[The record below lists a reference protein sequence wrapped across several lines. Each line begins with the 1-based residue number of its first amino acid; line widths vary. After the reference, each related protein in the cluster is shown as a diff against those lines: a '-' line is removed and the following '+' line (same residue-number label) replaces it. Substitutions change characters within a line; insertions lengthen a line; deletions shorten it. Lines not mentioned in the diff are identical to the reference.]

1 MPIQSLR
8 LNIMEI
14 IRRVAFLKTVSIF
27 SESPESLLQQIA
39 ENLVEMEVSE
49 GEHIVLKG
57 EMGDSMYI
65 IVDGRVK
72 VHDED
77 YIFSVLN
84 KGDVFGKYY
93 LLDKKE
99 RSATVTALSHSFLYR
114 FSQELFYSITRNEN
128 TIITGVL
135 RALVGRLRD
144 MNLAEE
150 QLATQNREIVRQKDE
165 LEKQKKELIE
175 LNATKDKFFSIIAH
189 DLRSPIGTLIAL
201 SEMLRT
207 DIDLLTGKETHE
219 ILASLHDLS
228 RNYLKLLD
236 NLLQWSSM
244 QTGRMEAKPEK
255 FNIIG
260 VIDEVIGFYRVT
272 AVEKQVNLVNTAE
285 GDIKVFADKN
295 MIRTVLRNLVS
306 NALKYTAMEGVV
318 VVGIKMQPYR
328 VEVYVKDSG
337 LGMTAEK
344 VEKLFKLDQT
354 FSTVGTA
361 NEKGTGLGLIL
372 CKEFIEKNKGTIH
385 VESQHG
391 YGSTFR
397 FTLPLSE

>member
-1 MPIQSLR
+1 
-8 LNIMEI
+8 MEI
-14 IRRVAFLKTVSIF
+14 TRRVAFLKTVSIF
-27 SESPESLLQQIA
+27 SESPDTLLRQIA
-39 ENLVEMEVSE
+39 ENLIEMEVSE

-57 EMGDSMYI
+57 EMGDAMYI

-93 LLDKKE
+93 LLDRKE
-99 RSATVTALSHSFLYR
+99 RSATVTALSHTFLYR
-114 FSQELFYSITRNEN
+114 FSQELFYAVTKNE
-128 TIITGVL
+128 TTVITGVL
-135 RALVGRLRD
+135 RALVSRLRD

-150 QLATQNREIVRQKDE
+150 QLASQNYEIVRQKEE

-189 DLRSPIGTLIAL
+189 DLRSPISTLISL

-207 DIDLLTGKETHE
+207 DIDQLTGIETHE
-219 ILASLHDLS
+219 ILSSLHNLS

-236 NLLQWSSM
+236 NLLQWARM
-244 QTGRMEAKPEK
+244 QTGRMQANPEK
-255 FNIIG
+255 FNLLW
-260 VIDEVIGFYRVT
+260 VIDEVFRFYKTT
-272 AVEKQVNLVNTAE
+272 AFEKHVNLINHVTDE
-285 GDIKVFADKN
+285 IMVFADKN
-295 MIRTVLRNLVS
+295 MIKTVLRNLVS
-306 NALKYTAMEGVV
+306 NALKYTAMDGYVEL
-318 VVGIKMQPYR
+318 GIRMLPGF
-328 VEVYVKDSG
+328 VEVFVKDNG
-337 LGMTAEK
+337 LGMTDEM
-344 VEKLFKLDQT
+344 VEKLFRLDTT

-372 CKEFIEKNKGTIH
+372 CKEFIEKNHGTIL
-385 VESQHG
+385 VESEYG

-397 FTLPLSE
+397 FTLPLSD

>member
-1 MPIQSLR
+1 
-8 LNIMEI
+8 MEI
-14 IRRVAFLKTVSIF
+14 TRRVAFLKTVSIF
-27 SESPESLLQQIA
+27 SESPDSLLSQIA
-39 ENLVEMEVSE
+39 ENLIEMEVSE

-57 EMGDSMYI
+57 EMGDAMYI

-93 LLDKKE
+93 LLDRKE
-99 RSATVTALSHSFLYR
+99 RSATVTALSHTFLYR
-114 FSQELFYSITRNEN
+114 FSQELFYAVTKNE
-128 TIITGVL
+128 TTVITGVL
-135 RALVGRLRD
+135 RALVSRLRD

-150 QLATQNREIVRQKDE
+150 QLASQNYEIVRQKEE

-189 DLRSPIGTLIAL
+189 DLRSPISTLISL

-207 DIDLLTGKETHE
+207 DIDQLTGIETHE
-219 ILASLHDLS
+219 ILSSLHNLS

-236 NLLQWSSM
+236 NLLQWARM
-244 QTGRMEAKPEK
+244 QTGRMQANPEK
-255 FNIIG
+255 FDLLW
-260 VIDEVIGFYRVT
+260 VIDEVFRFYKTT
-272 AVEKQVNLVNTAE
+272 AFEKHVNLINHVGGE
-285 GDIKVFADKN
+285 IIVCADKN
-295 MIRTVLRNLVS
+295 MIKTVLRNLVS
-306 NALKYTAMEGVV
+306 NALKYTAMDGNVEL
-318 VVGIKMQPYR
+318 GIRMLPGFI
-328 VEVYVKDSG
+328 EVFVKDNG
-337 LGMTAEK
+337 LGMTDEM
-344 VEKLFKLDQT
+344 VEKLFRLDTT

-372 CKEFIEKNKGTIH
+372 CKEFIEKNHGTIM
-385 VESQHG
+385 VESKYG

-397 FTLPLSE
+397 FTLPMSE

>member
-1 MPIQSLR
+1 MDTV
-8 LNIMEI
+8 
-14 IRRVAFLKTVSIF
+14 RRVAFLKTVSIF
-27 SESPESLLQQIA
+27 SESPDSLLRQIA
-39 ENLVEMEVSE
+39 ENLTEMEVSE

-57 EMGDSMYI
+57 QMGDAMYI

-72 VHDED
+72 VHDEE

-99 RSATVTALSHSFLYR
+99 RSATVTALSHSFLYS
-114 FSQELFYSITRNEN
+114 FSQELFYSITKNE
-128 TIITGVL
+128 TTVITGVL

-144 MNLAEE
+144 MNIAEE
-150 QLATQNREIVRQKDE
+150 QLAAQNREIVRQKEE

-189 DLRSPIGTLIAL
+189 DLRSPIGTLISL

-207 DIDLLTGKETHE
+207 DIDMLTGNETYD

-228 RNYLKLLD
+228 KNHLKLLD
-236 NLLQWSSM
+236 NLLQWARI
-244 QTGRMEAKPEK
+244 QTGRMTASPEN
-255 FNIIG
+255 FNLIE
-260 VIDEVIGFYRVT
+260 VIDEVIAFYKAT
-272 AVEKQVNLVNTAE
+272 AFEKQVNLVSAAE
-285 GDIKVFADKN
+285 GDINVFADKN

-318 VVGIKMQPYR
+318 ALGVRLLPGQ
-328 VEVYVKDSG
+328 VEVFVKDNG
-337 LGMTAEK
+337 LGMTADM

-354 FSTVGTA
+354 FSTIGTA

-372 CKEFIEKNKGTIH
+372 CKEFIDKNRGSIN
-385 VESQHG
+385 VESERG
-391 YGSTFR
+391 FGSTFR
-397 FTLPLSE
+397 FTLPLSD